1 MKLVDT
7 LDLGSSAERCAG
19 SSPSI
24 RTSDGLV
31 ACNEDHFL
39 FNDLSSKEN
48 GMNVTRQEVNAETA
62 LVTVQVTPADYQS
75 KVNASLEKYRKT
87 AKIHGF
93 RPGKVPMGLIQK
105 QYGKAVLAEE
115 MNKLV
120 SDALYSYVQEEK
132 LDILGNPI
140 PKDGTEVKG
149 DFDNPGD
156 FEFIYEIGYA
166 PKIELKLSN
175 KSKYDYVQVK
185 IDDKLIDQQMDD
197 LLRRYGKLVSVDEV
211 SDKDMILAQFVEL
224 NEDGSI
230 KEGGI
235 MHSSTTSME
244 FVEDKKAKKALVG
257 AKKGDKIT
265 VSATAITRGENDK
278 AAMLGIKPEEL
289 VNHTD
294 SYQMTINDI
303 KRMELA
309 EMNQEL
315 FDKLFG
321 PGNVTSEK
329 ELRERIANDLSQMF
343 GKDSDRLLTRAV
355 YRDLV
360 DNTPVALPNEFLKRW
375 IQLSNEKPITM
386 EQIEADYDQYSKD
399 LKWQL
404 IQGHIFKA
412 NDIKVD
418 QNEALEF
425 TKGLIVNQYAQYG
438 IPAPE
443 DAELTKQAAGALS
456 DRNEATE
463 TNFP

>member
-1 MKLVDT
+1 
-7 LDLGSSAERCAG
+7 
-19 SSPSI
+19 
-24 RTSDGLV
+24 
-31 ACNEDHFL
+31 
-39 FNDLSSKEN
+39 
-48 GMNVTRQEVNAETA
+48 MNVTRQEVNAETA
-62 LVTVQVTPADYQS
+62 LLTVQVSPADYQS
-75 KVNASLEKYRKT
+75 KVAASLDKYRKQ
-87 AKIHGF
+87 AKIPGF

-105 QYGKAVLAEE
+105 QYGKGVLAEE

-120 SDALYSYVQEEK
+120 SDALYAYVQENK
-132 LDILGNPI
+132 LEILGNPI
-140 PKDGTEVKG
+140 PKEGSEVKG

-156 FEFIYEIGYA
+156 FEFVYEIGYSPA
-166 PKIELKLSN
+166 IDLKLTN

-185 IDDKLIDQQMDD
+185 IDDKLIDQQIDD
-197 LLRRYGKLVSVDEV
+197 LRRRYGKMTSTDEV
-211 SDKDMILAQFVEL
+211 NDTDMILAQFVEL

-244 FVEDKKAKKALVG
+244 FIEDKKVKKSLVG
-257 AKKGDKIT
+257 KKVGDKVT
-265 VSATAITRGENDK
+265 VSASAITRGDSDK

-309 EMNQEL
+309 ELNQDL

-321 PGNVTSEK
+321 EAAVSSEK
-329 ELRERIANDLSQMF
+329 ELRERIAADLKNMF
-343 GKDSDRLLTRAV
+343 ANDSDRLLTREV

-360 DNTPVALPNEFLKRW
+360 ENTPVNLPNDFLKRW
-375 IQLSNEKPITM
+375 IQLSNEKPITI
-386 EQIEADYDQYSKD
+386 EQIEADYDSYAKD

-412 NDIKVD
+412 NDIKLDNAEVI
-418 QNEALEF
+418 EF
-425 TKGLIVNQYAQYG
+425 TKGLIANQFAQYG

-443 DAELTKQAAGALS
+443 DAELTKQAAGALQNREEANRIYDMMAETKLTQYFKDTVKLNS
-456 DRNEATE
+456 KEVSYNEFVELA
-463 TNFP
+463 NK

>member
-1 MKLVDT
+1 
-7 LDLGSSAERCAG
+7 
-19 SSPSI
+19 
-24 RTSDGLV
+24 
-31 ACNEDHFL
+31 
-39 FNDLSSKEN
+39 
-48 GMNVTRQEVNAETA
+48 MNVTRQEVNAETA
-62 LVTVQVTPADYQS
+62 LLKVQVTPADYQG
-75 KVNASLEKYRKT
+75 KVTASLEKYRRT
-87 AKIHGF
+87 AKVPGF

-115 MNKLV
+115 MNRLV
-120 SDALYSYVQEEK
+120 SDALYSFVQENK
-132 LDILGNPI
+132 LEILGNPI
-140 PKDGTEVKG
+140 PKEGEDVVG

-156 FEFIYEIGYA
+156 FEFVYEIGYA
-166 PKIELKLSN
+166 PAIELKLSN

-185 IDDKLIDQQMDD
+185 IDDKLIDQQLDD
-197 LLRRYGKLVSVDEV
+197 LRRRYGKLVSVEEV
-211 SDKDMILAQFVEL
+211 GDTDMILAQFVEL

-257 AKKGDKIT
+257 KTKGDKVT
-265 VSATAITRGENDK
+265 VSATAITRGESDK

-289 VNHTD
+289 ANHGD

-309 EMNQEL
+309 ELNQEL

-321 PGNVTSEK
+321 EGAISSEK
-329 ELRERIANDLSQMF
+329 ELRERIANDLTQMF
-343 GKDSDRLLTRAV
+343 ANDSDRLLTRAV

-360 DNTPVALPNEFLKRW
+360 DNTPVNLPSDFLKRW

-386 EQIEADYDQYSKD
+386 EQIEADFDSYAKD

-418 QNEALEF
+418 QKEAIEF

-443 DAELTKQAAGALS
+443 DAELTKQANGALS
-456 DRNEATE
+456 NQEEANRIYDMLAESKLTQFFKNTVKLNNKE
-463 TNFP
+463 VSYDEFVELASK